1 MCMKKQRTYRPKG
14 LTKEE
19 ERYLDSLVKRELVLT
34 IFVILAGVAVVIG
47 LFIVAQ
53 QAATL

>member
-19 ERYLDSLVKRELVLT
+19 ERYLDSLVKRELVLAV
-34 IFVILAGVAVVIG
+34 FVLLAGIAVVIG
-47 LFIVAQ
+47 VFVVAQ

>member
-34 IFVILAGVAVVIG
+34 IFVLLAGVAVVIG

-53 QAATL
+53 QAAAI

>member
-1 MCMKKQRTYRPKG
+1 MKKQRTYRPKG

-19 ERYLDSLVKRELVLT
+19 ERYLDSLVKRELVLA

-53 QAATL
+53 QAAAL

>member
-19 ERYLDSLVKRELVLT
+19 ERYLDSLVKRELVLA
-34 IFVILAGVAVVIG
+34 IFVILAGIAVVIG

>member
-19 ERYLDSLVKRELVLT
+19 ERYLDSLVKRELVLA
-34 IFVILAGVAVVIG
+34 IFVILAGIAVVIG
-47 LFIVAQ
+47 VFIVAQ

>member
-34 IFVILAGVAVVIG
+34 IFVLLAGVAVVIG

-53 QAATL
+53 QAAAL

>member
-1 MCMKKQRTYRPKG
+1 MCMKKQRTYRPTG

-19 ERYLDSLVKRELVLT
+19 ERYLDSLVKRELVLA
-34 IFVILAGVAVVIG
+34 IFVILAGIAVVIG
-47 LFIVAQ
+47 VFIVAQ

>member
-19 ERYLDSLVKRELVLT
+19 ERYLDSLVKRELVLA
-34 IFVILAGVAVVIG
+34 IFVILAGIAVVIG

-53 QAATL
+53 QAAAL

>member
-1 MCMKKQRTYRPKG
+1 MCMKKQRNYRPKG

-19 ERYLDSLVKRELVLT
+19 ERYLDSLVKRELVLA
-34 IFVILAGVAVVIG
+34 IFVILAGIAVVIG

-53 QAATL
+53 QAAAL

>member
-53 QAATL
+53 QAAAL

>member
-1 MCMKKQRTYRPKG
+1 MKKQRTYRPKG

-53 QAATL
+53 QAAAL